1 MADEN
6 AVVVKELEKHFGSFI
21 AVNRISFEVKK
32 GSIYGILGPNGAGK
46 STTMRILCG
55 IIEPTGGSATVVGYD
70 IYKESEKIKSHIGY
84 MSQKFSLYEDLTV
97 EENIDFYSGI
107 YRVPEMKKSL
117 RKDWVIRMSELQNH
131 LNTKTGNLP
140 AGWKQQLALGCA
152 LLHEPSIIF
161 LDEPTAGVDP
171 ISRRNF
177 WQLIYALADKGVTII
192 VTTHFVEE
200 AEYFDH
206 IGLIYRGEL
215 IANGTPEYL
224 KKEIMQDKVLE
235 VICENPQEA
244 LLGLQPIPGIKD
256 VGLFGNS
263 LHVVVENVNTAMN
276 NIKEYLE
283 KMRIR
288 LHSIETI
295 TPSMEDVFI
304 SLIEAYD
311 KKMTAEAKAE
321 R

>member
-6 AVVVKELEKHFGSFI
+6 AVVVKGLEKHFGSFI

-70 IYKESEKIKSHIGY
+70 IYKESEKIKTHIGY

-107 YRVPEMKKSL
+107 YRVPEMKKGL

-131 LNTKTGNLP
+131 LKTKTGNLP

-177 WQLIYALADKGVTII
+177 WQLIYALADKGVTVI

-244 LLGLQPIPGIKD
+244 LLGLQHIPGIKD

-276 NIKEYLE
+276 NIRQFLK
-283 KMRIR
+283 KMRIH
-288 LHSIETI
+288 LQSIEII
-295 TPSMEDVFI
+295 TPSMEHVFI
-304 SLIEAYD
+304 SLIESYD
-311 KKMTAEAKAE
+311 KKLTPEPKAE